1 MMRNINW
8 VILLFFCGLSSCD
21 LVEKRER
28 KKCEGEAV
36 LLFDFDIPYRASPAR
51 DTFTLGDTVWIE
63 SVFSSQ
69 MLNKRNGKTYSVSD
83 FNFKIS
89 GVLLDLESNPCLP
102 AAGYDMVNAA
112 GQRYTADRSGNYF
125 YLRHTFDGASYRW
138 KAGFVLQQKGLFAFL
153 PDTNIDD
160 SNLKQQSPPQQITSC
175 NYESV
180 NLNIIR
186 QGIAPHTYLLMQA
199 ADPYVREP
207 WDIGPFEQ
215 AAFAFYV
222 KD

>member
-1 MMRNINW
+1 MMRNTYWI
-8 VILLFFCGLSSCD
+8 VLLFCCGLSSCD

-36 LLFDFDIPYRASPAR
+36 LLFDFDMPYTVTPAK
-51 DTFTLGDTVWIE
+51 DTFTVGDTIWVE
-63 SVFSSQ
+63 STINSQ
-69 MLNKRNGKTYSVSD
+69 MLNKRNGKTYTVND

-89 GVLLDLESNPCLP
+89 GVLLDLKSNPCLP
-102 AAGYDMVNAA
+102 TVAYDMVDAT
-112 GQRYTADRSGNYF
+112 GQLYSADRSDNYF
-125 YLRHTFDGASYRW
+125 YMRYTFSGAAYYW
-138 KAGFVLQQKGLFAFL
+138 KAGFVLKQKGLFAFL

-180 NLNIIR
+180 NLNILR
-186 QGIAPHTYLLMQA
+186 QGIAPNTYLLLQA

-215 AAFAFYV
+215 TAFAFYV
-222 KD
+222 KE